1 MREMADTER
10 YVVRSLER
18 VALRLRESAV
28 SQPAWRMTIVSEEG
42 AGAIT
47 FVEVPAGDFFRGEG
61 IFLGYTQDQL
71 RKTYD
76 SLHAGAPRVG

>member
-1 MREMADTER
+1 MAEMADMER

-18 VALRLRESAV
+18 VALRLRESAFA
-28 SQPAWRMTIVSEEG
+28 QPAWRMTIVSEEG
-42 AGAIT
+42 SGAIT
-47 FVEVPAGDFFRGEG
+47 LVGAPAGDFFRGEG

-71 RKTYD
+71 RKMYD

>member
-1 MREMADTER
+1 MAEMADTEQ

-18 VALRLRESAV
+18 VAIRLRESTFA
-28 SQPAWRMTIVSEEG
+28 QPAWRMTIVSEEG
-42 AGAIT
+42 SGAIT
-47 FVEVPAGDFFRGEG
+47 LVDSPAGGLFRGEG